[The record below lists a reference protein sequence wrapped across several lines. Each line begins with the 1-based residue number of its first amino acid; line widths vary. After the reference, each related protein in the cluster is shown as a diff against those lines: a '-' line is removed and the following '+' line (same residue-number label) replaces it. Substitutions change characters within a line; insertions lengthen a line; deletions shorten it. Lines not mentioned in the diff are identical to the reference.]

1 MPRVV
6 LPSGLVCGLVVL
18 VVGTGCNRLPVPG
31 GAQGAKPDAARK
43 HAHSQAINA
52 VHAAAK
58 AQAELLAQS
67 GISFT
72 KPASNRATSPV
83 SVKIRS
89 ERSDP
94 PTPPTNSS
102 GPVPSGGS
110 NQPITAK
117 PRPRATPILSEM
129 VVSSIPYLNEGEAEE
144 DALNLARDLIE
155 RRLAELDSPLQYRP
169 SINEVKTEFIR
180 PDSRTFILL
189 RDVDSKE
196 FPSAV
201 SLREEL
207 AKRYSPDEIARLGYV
222 RYQVEVSASQVRE
235 LRTRDRLGTSLR
247 MLVVISFAA
256 LLGYLFLQADEW
268 TKGYLTRWLAFI
280 AMLLAGGAAAALY
293 FV

>member
-1 MPRVV
+1 
-6 LPSGLVCGLVVL
+6 
-18 VVGTGCNRLPVPG
+18 
-31 GAQGAKPDAARK
+31 
-43 HAHSQAINA
+43 
-52 VHAAAK
+52 
-58 AQAELLAQS
+58 
-67 GISFT
+67 
-72 KPASNRATSPV
+72 
-83 SVKIRS
+83 
-89 ERSDP
+89 
-94 PTPPTNSS
+94 
-102 GPVPSGGS
+102 
-110 NQPITAK
+110 
-117 PRPRATPILSEM
+117 M